1 MHILPDFCHCHSS
14 CQEFSFPGSSP
25 DGISMTLFVEIGK
38 VLTSCTAWQ
47 NLDTQKGREGLLMR
61 DGLVEGGL
69 GAMDFERGSEG
80 QARLIKVILKVGENE
95 TGRGGIQMPCKE

>member
-1 MHILPDFCHCHSS
+1 M
-14 CQEFSFPGSSP
+14 
-25 DGISMTLFVEIGK
+25 K
-38 VLTSCTAWQ
+38 
-47 NLDTQKGREGLLMR
+47 
-61 DGLVEGGL
+61 DGLIEGGL